1 MLLIFCSKIDKELD
15 SENFR
20 MILQVLWKIYEKILE
35 VGHFCLPAPIIVSK
49 GPETKKIKKK
59 TKKQKQEPSC
69 SSHLNKGTE
78 NIKELNIK
86 AQKTK
91 AIR

>member
-1 MLLIFCSKIDKELD
+1 M
-15 SENFR
+15 
-20 MILQVLWKIYEKILE
+20 
-35 VGHFCLPAPIIVSK
+35 SK